1 LWSSNNQMF
10 MSAAFL
16 ASNLTGTPYTSLV
29 TDSIFRPL
37 NMSASTFTPHLDD
50 PSLAKLSSS
59 FVTLDN
65 NTVIEIPYGF
75 HADFDTLQLN
85 AGAGGVVTSA
95 RDGLKWVQFLI
106 RQRQAATAKPGPP
119 RTELDG
125 VLSRESV
132 LAMSSGQMVSQRL
145 GAYPESSQ
153 QLYGLGLELVHYQ
166 GVQTIR
172 HGGSIPGF
180 GTQVLWSSELGV
192 GVVAFCNTAE

>member
-1 LWSSNNQMF
+1 MF
-10 MSAAFL
+10 IAAAFL
-16 ASNLTGTPYTSLV
+16 ASNLTATAYTDLV
-29 TDSIFRPL
+29 SDSIFRPL

-50 PSLAKLSSS
+50 PSIAKLSSS

-75 HADFDTLQLN
+75 NHSFAALQLN

-95 RDGLKWVQFLI
+95 RDGLKWVEFLL
-106 RQRQAATAKPGPP
+106 RQRRAATAEPAPP
-119 RTELDG
+119 RTRLDG

-132 LAMSSGQMVSQRL
+132 LEMSRGQMLAQRV
-145 GAYPESSQ
+145 GPYPESSQ

-166 GVQTIR
+166 GVQTVR

-180 GTQVLWSSELGV
+180 GTQVLWSSEEGV
-192 GVVAFCNTAE
+192 GVVAFCNAAE